1 MIFENF
7 VKGKVWTNRLKLL
20 TTWEWFSTIKV
31 PTQK

>member
-1 MIFENF
+1 MIFENS
-7 VKGKVWTNRLKLL
+7 VKGKVWTNWVKLL